1 MRWPLLLLGLLSA
14 MAAVAIAAAVIGEPP
29 GARGVENARFSTM
42 LDGDPASDAVA
53 DAPRHERIL
62 QVGWLFGVLI
72 MAFSAALLA
81 WGYRRQGQVGR
92 MGWAV
97 LAVFVV
103 QAVCFSAVM
112 IAYASSMGEPSP
124 ALWWAL
130 PEATAWLVY
139 LFWPSQLGFLILY
152 VVTFDRWFWT
162 PDDEARFQAILRR
175 DGETGGQ

>member
-29 GARGVENARFSTM
+29 GARGVENAVFSTM
-42 LDGDPASDAVA
+42 LDGAPGPVGDT
-53 DAPRHERIL
+53 PRHERIL
-62 QVGWLFGVLI
+62 TVGWLFGVLI
-72 MAFSAALLA
+72 MAFAAALLA
-81 WGYRRQGQVGR
+81 WGYRRRGRVGR

-103 QAVCFSAVM
+103 QAACFSTVM
-112 IAYASSMGEPSP
+112 IAYASSTGEPAP

-130 PEATAWLVY
+130 PEPSAWLVY
-139 LFWPSQLGFLILY
+139 LFWPSQFGFLVLY

-162 PDDEARFQAILRR
+162 PDDESRFQAILRR
-175 DGETGGQ
+175 NGETGGQ